1 MKQIDIPHEVLAEW
15 PSRAA
20 NAIRNLERRYPGI
33 GKADEVHSAGELVIS
48 VQAHFGD
55 RRSVHYGNLR
65 QTAIALLCGSAA
77 TYVAEA
83 TIGEDTSDRSGSTC
97 WIFRLARW
105 DAAKRAGQPLVKVH
119 LYHHPLHGC
128 HRSIE
133 LCRMSF
139 DESLLLN
146 EACRIATD
154 FVHAVTLGMEMPAP
168 KPPEALTCPP

>member
-1 MKQIDIPHEVLAEW
+1 MNMIPIGSISILEKILKMLLRIFKFRKPRKYRAP
-15 PSRAA
+15 PS
-20 NAIRNLERRYPGI
+20 
-33 GKADEVHSAGELVIS
+33 
-48 VQAHFGD
+48 
-55 RRSVHYGNLR
+55 
-65 QTAIALLCGSAA
+65 
-77 TYVAEA
+77 A
-83 TIGEDTSDRSGSTC
+83 TIGEDTSDRSGSAC